1 MITFIASIFIFSLVI
16 LFHEY
21 GHYKAAK
28 SVGIYIEE
36 FAIGMGPVIYKKEKN
51 GTNFSVR
58 IFPIGGYVKM
68 EGEDE
73 DINTSTSFSSKTVKQ
88 RAKTIAAGPFM
99 NFILAIALFLIT
111 AVLFG
116 VDGNE
121 IRYIDELS
129 TEYKA
134 GLRVGDEILRIN
146 NKRVYIWEDTYY
158 ELMEQDEQ
166 YVMTVKRNGEI
177 KTLNV
182 EPNFRNL
189 IGINPY
195 IEGNEYTNIIGNVDT
210 TMPAYKAGIREGD
223 QIIKIN
229 NNDITSWDE
238 LRDSINFSESEELT
252 INVRRNNEILEFV
265 VTPQKQVVTGFNTK
279 VEKSIVSAIVSSI
292 YKTVYYIKLMF
303 EFIFKLITGQLGSEG
318 LAGPV
323 GVISMVGETAK
334 LGWKP
339 LLNFA
344 AFISI
349 NLGFM
354 NLLPI
359 PALDGSRLLFLLYEG
374 VRKKRIPAEK
384 EGFAHFVGFLFL
396 ITIMIMITYKD
407 IVKLIG

>member
-1 MITFIASIFIFSLVI
+1 MITLIASIFIFSLVI

-21 GHYKAAK
+21 GHYRAAK
-28 SVGIYIEE
+28 SVGIYIQE

-58 IFPIGGYVKM
+58 ILPIGGYIKM

-73 DINTSTSFSSKTVKQ
+73 DIKSSTSFSSKTVGQ

-99 NFILAIALFLIT
+99 NFVLAIVLFLVT
-111 AVLFG
+111 AVFFG

-121 IRYIDELS
+121 ISYIDELS
-129 TEYKA
+129 NEYKA
-134 GLRVGDEILRIN
+134 GLRVGDDILKIN
-146 NKRVYIWEDTYY
+146 NNRVYIYEDTYY
-158 ELMEQDEQ
+158 ELMEQQEQ
-166 YVMTVKRNGEI
+166 YVMTIKRDNEI

-182 EPNFRNL
+182 EPNFKNL

-195 IEGNEYTNIIGNVDT
+195 IEDNKYTNIIGNVDT
-210 TMPAYKAGIREGD
+210 SMPAYKAGIRQGD

-229 NNDITSWDE
+229 DKEITAWDE
-238 LRDSINFSESEELT
+238 LSQTINSSESKELT
-252 INVRRNNEILEFV
+252 IKVRRNNEILEFL
-265 VTPQKQVVTGFNTK
+265 VTPQKQVVPGFNTK
-279 VEKSIVSAIVSSI
+279 IERSIVSAIVSSI
-292 YKTVYYIKLMF
+292 YKTIYYIKLMF
-303 EFIFKLITGQLGSEG
+303 QFIIMLITGQLGSEG

-339 LLNFA
+339 FLNFA

-359 PALDGSRLLFLLYEG
+359 PALDGSKLLFLLYEG
-374 VRKKRIPAEK
+374 VRKKKIPSEK
-384 EGFAHFVGFLFL
+384 EGFVHFIGFLFL

-407 IVKLIG
+407 IAKLIG